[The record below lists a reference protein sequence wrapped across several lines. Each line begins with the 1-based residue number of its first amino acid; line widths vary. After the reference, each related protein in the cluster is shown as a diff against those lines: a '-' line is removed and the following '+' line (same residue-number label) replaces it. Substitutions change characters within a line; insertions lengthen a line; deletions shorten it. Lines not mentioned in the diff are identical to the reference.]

1 MILYDTFVSEQKK
14 KIFIDIKN
22 IFVIVCGHT
31 FHQHCVDPWLLS
43 HRHCPLCNLDI
54 LAAYRVSIPGMNQP
68 HRTDTTIYT
77 IPMSLTALAAT
88 AATPIAEQEQTTT
101 NMEIPSIS
109 GSLKEDLNGEQN
121 LSFRTDDEH

>member
-1 MILYDTFVSEQKK
+1 
-14 KIFIDIKN
+14 
-22 IFVIVCGHT
+22 
-31 FHQHCVDPWLLS
+31 
-43 HRHCPLCNLDI
+43 
-54 LAAYRVSIPGMNQP
+54 
-68 HRTDTTIYT
+68 
-77 IPMSLTALAAT
+77 MSLTALAAT